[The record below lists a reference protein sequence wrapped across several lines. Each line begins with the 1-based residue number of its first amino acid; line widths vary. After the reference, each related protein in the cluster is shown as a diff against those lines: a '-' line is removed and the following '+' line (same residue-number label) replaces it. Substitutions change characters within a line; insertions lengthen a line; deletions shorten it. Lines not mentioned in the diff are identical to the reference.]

1 MVIGV
6 TPLPVDL
13 QLNVDGSAGDLSEV
27 AYEWL
32 EGLSARLLPDERHEL
47 APLPARVTK
56 GPGEPGS
63 LFGVLA
69 ISRGG
74 ITAPAKTA
82 ERNCSASGL
91 AWLRKELGDLPEMAI
106 LEIGVFDEM
115 GHRGKRLLSL
125 VVRRH
130 PVSPQWLR
138 LSVLESDERLD
149 GSAES
154 LRLQQGWLKTLR
166 AYAEKWD
173 PGFGHISY
181 GHGPGATTLEDR
193 LPARNYPPEQREPKH
208 TVNECRR
215 HLRGYSWLTIAPKE
229 LAAQLGGQVAMTE
242 TGAFRRVDVLA
253 GGALWLQ
260 ATERF
265 EEFHDDAVTRVFDAL
280 APVLRP
286 GLPVEIPRYPGKPPH
301 LLVFED
307 AAERVGKR

>member
-1 MVIGV
+1 M

-13 QLNVDGSAGDLSEV
+13 QLDVDGSAGDLSDV

-32 EGLSARLLPDERHEL
+32 EGVSARLLPDERQEL
-47 APLPARVTK
+47 APLPARAEK
-56 GPGEPGS
+56 GLGEPGS

-69 ISRGG
+69 VSRGG
-74 ITAPAKTA
+74 ITAPAKTT

-91 AWLRKELGDLPEMAI
+91 AWLRKELADLPEMAI
-106 LEIGVFDEM
+106 LDIGVFDES
-115 GHRGKRLLSL
+115 GHRGKRLLML

-149 GSAES
+149 RSAES
-154 LRLQQGWLKTLR
+154 LRLQQGWLETLR
-166 AYAEKWD
+166 AYAKKWD
-173 PGFGHISY
+173 AGFGHISY
-181 GHGPGATTLEDR
+181 GHGLGATALEDC
-193 LPARNYPPEQREPKH
+193 LPARVNPPEQREPEH

-215 HLRGYSWLTIAPKE
+215 YLRGYSWLTIVPKE
-229 LAAQLGGQVAMTE
+229 LAAHLGGQKGVTE
-242 TGAFRRVDVLA
+242 TGAFRRVDALP

-265 EEFHDDAVTRVFDAL
+265 EEFHGDAVVRVFDAL

-286 GLPVEIPRYPGKPPH
+286 GLPVEIPRYPGQPPH

-307 AAERVGKR
+307 AAERPGKR

>member
-1 MVIGV
+1 M

-13 QLNVDGSAGDLSEV
+13 QLDVDGSASDLSEV

-32 EGLSARLLPDERHEL
+32 AGVSARLLPDERQQL

-56 GPGEPGS
+56 GLGEPGS

-69 ISRGG
+69 VSRGG
-74 ITAPAKTA
+74 ITAPAKMA

-91 AWLRKELGDLPEMAI
+91 SWLRKELADLPDMAV
-106 LEIGVFDEM
+106 LDIGVFDEM
-115 GHRGKRLLSL
+115 GHRGKRLLML

-138 LSVLESDERLD
+138 LSVLESDEGLD

-154 LRLQQGWLKTLR
+154 LRLQQGWLETLR
-166 AYAEKWD
+166 TYAERWD

-181 GHGPGATTLEDR
+181 GHGLGATALEDC
-193 LPARNYPPEQREPKH
+193 LPPRVYPPEQREPEH
-208 TVNECRR
+208 TVAECRR
-215 HLRGYSWLTIAPKE
+215 YLRGYSWLTIVPKE
-229 LAAQLGGQVAMTE
+229 LAAQLGGQVAVTE
-242 TGAFRRVDVLA
+242 TGAFSRVDALA

-265 EEFHDDAVTRVFDAL
+265 EEFHDDAVTRVFGAL

-286 GLPVEIPRYPGKPPH
+286 GLPVEIPRYRGQSPH

-307 AAERVGKR
+307 AAERAGKR